1 MSWHLKSRMKNVS
14 TLQHLVFSRRSYI
27 FKQTCSWKLQVC
39 LSMYDLLKVNKRNS
53 IKVSVVVSKS
63 QTQQKILEN
72 LIFFYCNIAEE
83 YLESCRRFKMDCFAK
98 MVNGLKPLFPGTLH
112 LRCFTGFW
120 IRLFWMHHI
129 NIWIPE
135 NPRNDILGH
144 QKLMVPFLFQFFF
157 LLLFSCWKVNSKI
170 TMWVKIFEGKIL
182 PRFPN

>member
-14 TLQHLVFSRRSYI
+14 TLQHLVFNI
-27 FKQTCSWKLQVC
+27 C
-39 LSMYDLLKVNKRNS
+39 LSMYDLLKDNRRNS

-63 QTQQKILEN
+63 QTHQKILEN
-72 LIFFYCNIAEE
+72 LIFFYCNTAEE
-83 YLESCRRFKMDCFAK
+83 YLESCQRFKMDCFAK
-98 MVNGLKPLFPGTLH
+98 IVNGLKPLFPETLH

-120 IRLFWMHHI
+120 IRLFWMDHI
-129 NIWIPE
+129 NICIPE

>member
-14 TLQHLVFSRRSYI
+14 TLQHLVFNI
-27 FKQTCSWKLQVC
+27 C
-39 LSMYDLLKVNKRNS
+39 LSMYDLLKDNRRNS

-63 QTQQKILEN
+63 QTHQKILEN
-72 LIFFYCNIAEE
+72 LIFFYCNTAEE
-83 YLESCRRFKMDCFAK
+83 YLESCQRFKMDCFAK
-98 MVNGLKPLFPGTLH
+98 IVNGLKPLFPGTLH

>member
-14 TLQHLVFSRRSYI
+14 TLQHLVFNI
-27 FKQTCSWKLQVC
+27 C
-39 LSMYDLLKVNKRNS
+39 LSMYDLLKDNRRNS

-63 QTQQKILEN
+63 QTHQKILEN
-72 LIFFYCNIAEE
+72 LIFFYCNTAEE
-83 YLESCRRFKMDCFAK
+83 YLESCQRFKMDCFAK
-98 MVNGLKPLFPGTLH
+98 IVNGLKPLFPGTLH

-120 IRLFWMHHI
+120 IRLFWMDHI
-129 NIWIPE
+129 NICIPE
-135 NPRNDILGH
+135 NPKNDILGH